1 MILDMRRRNYN
12 TSIVVSWVKLTQR
25 SYSRFIS
32 GLYRFLR
39 KRGAM
44 VAKLPNPK
52 YIPKPYEQ
60 MQYLVQRVQ
69 IDVQYVPEA

>member
-1 MILDMRRRNYN
+1 
-12 TSIVVSWVKLTQR
+12 
-25 SYSRFIS
+25 
-32 GLYRFLR
+32 
-39 KRGAM
+39 M

-69 IDVQYVPEA
+69 IGVQYVPEA